1 MHFVEDTSSWL
12 SAKTVWKSM
21 QMRALGVVLKTGTK
35 SIFRTL
41 PIHLTCKTSVSRKIH
56 EIMQVMFCLIFLP
69 FYWASVKTVK
79 CIIQRTSSSDTLR
92 KPFEKSCRCAHLP
105 TAWVGAHY
113 LTHSLTHWVRS
124 LTTTRSSS
132 SYLVL
137 RCYLHYLD
145 IPDSESV
152 YFLSINSC
160 SARAKLYV
168 YFVRVHAISKM
179 CFCTVFAQWAVEI
192 LNRAGRGA
200 HFIHSEKCTC
210 TDSCTD
216 SSRAPYLRSTS

>member
-1 MHFVEDTSSWL
+1 MIGIDFRS
-12 SAKTVWKSM
+12 TV
-21 QMRALGVVLKTGTK
+21 
-35 SIFRTL
+35 
-41 PIHLTCKTSVSRKIH
+41 PIHLTCKTSVGRKNH
-56 EIMQVMFCLIFLP
+56 EIMQVMFYVIFQP
-69 FYWASVKTVK
+69 YYCTAVKTVK
-79 CIIQRTSSSDTLR
+79 CTIQRTSSADSLR
-92 KPFEKSCRCAHLP
+92 KPFENPCRCAHLP
-105 TAWVGAHY
+105 TACVGAII
-113 LTHSLTHWVRS
+113 LLISLTHWVRS

-179 CFCTVFAQWAVEI
+179 CFCTVRAQWAVEI

-210 TDSCTD
+210 TDRCTD
-216 SSRAPYLRSTS
+216 SSRSPYLCCRS